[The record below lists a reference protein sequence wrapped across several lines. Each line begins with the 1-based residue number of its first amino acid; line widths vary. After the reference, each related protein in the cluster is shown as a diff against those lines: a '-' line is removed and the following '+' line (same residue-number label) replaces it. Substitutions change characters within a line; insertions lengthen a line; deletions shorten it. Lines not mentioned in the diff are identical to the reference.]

1 MKENPTHSLSVKF
14 LWGIFTNRWWA
25 ELRGAF
31 GQRFNLEGII
41 CSATLISR
49 DRHLLLPHVTAP
61 DIRWI
66 DWSELRRRG
75 FRGVVFDKDNTLTLP
90 YELTLWDPLKPSLD
104 RCKSVF
110 GEANVAVFS
119 NSAGLAEFDPDE
131 SKAVAVERAVG
142 LRVIRHRVKK
152 PAGPAEE
159 VEGQLG
165 FRSSELVMVG
175 DRRFTDIVFGNRNGF
190 LTVLT
195 EPLNDKGEPFVV
207 RVIRRVEAFLVREWS
222 KKGLRPI
229 HHCLLPS
236 NEVHLVS
243 LKHPM

>member
-1 MKENPTHSLSVKF
+1 MAHPAPVKLSLPQLHLYPFPPPSRTTIARINLVLQSPPLTLRKNLHQCRSLRRQKSRKVASHTNHHYALEDEEPLSNIPTTSSPIMKENPTHSLSVKF

-142 LRVIRHRVKK
+142 LRVIRHCWK
-152 PAGPAEE
+152 
-159 VEGQLG
+159 L
-165 FRSSELVMVG
+165 FYL
-175 DRRFTDIVFGNRNGF
+175 
-190 LTVLT
+190 
-195 EPLNDKGEPFVV
+195 
-207 RVIRRVEAFLVREWS
+207 
-222 KKGLRPI
+222 
-229 HHCLLPS
+229 
-236 NEVHLVS
+236 
-243 LKHPM
+243 